1 MSDDQVWA
9 TLNKIDSKLDTL
21 AGQFADMRANGC
33 SKAASH
39 ETLFDRVRAI
49 ETTQAEGRGKMG
61 VVIAIATAVG
71 MKVLELLGS
80 NVHFGGAAK

>member
-1 MSDDQVWA
+1 
-9 TLNKIDSKLDTL
+9 
-21 AGQFADMRANGC
+21 
-33 SKAASH
+33 
-39 ETLFDRVRAI
+39 
-49 ETTQAEGRGKMG
+49 MG